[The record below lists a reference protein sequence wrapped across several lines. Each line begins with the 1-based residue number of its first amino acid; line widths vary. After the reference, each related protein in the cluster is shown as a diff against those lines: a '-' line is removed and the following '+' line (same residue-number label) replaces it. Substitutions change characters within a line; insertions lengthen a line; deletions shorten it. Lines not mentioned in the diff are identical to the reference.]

1 MKTLSAM
8 FLRELTE
15 TDHPCEPSARAE
27 TDPALEANLAAAC
40 ARGRAAFGTL
50 VLDDQTF
57 TRHLART
64 IKLAGA
70 NPSSLSTLAIEDLFL
85 ACACL
90 AGVEGAAAAFSARH
104 GATIRGTIARI
115 VRGADNGE
123 VEQQLVAGLLVG
135 SVAGPARI
143 GSYAGKAPLDRWLGV
158 AAQRAAL
165 MWLRENR
172 TEARARDGA
181 AAEPA
186 ASGDTHPE
194 MAFLKDRYR
203 GDFEQALKES
213 LARLPERATNVAPP
227 SSRERC
233 QRRKDRTDVRGEPTN
248 GFALVGGGAGDPARR
263 HQVDAREP
271 ARRLLG
277 RAGVTGGDGR
287 EPARSQSF
295 DAPPTALTAFPPWR
309 RLGRGSPNGSPSARN
324 TRRVASEFMYDE

>member
-1 MKTLSAM
+1 MERLSAT
-8 FLRELTE
+8 FRGEFAETTYPVELTGG
-15 TDHPCEPSARAE
+15 PA
-27 TDPALEANLAAAC
+27 DPTLEADLVAAC
-40 ARGRAAFGTL
+40 ARGRAAFGDL
-50 VLDDQTF
+50 GLDDRTF
-57 TRHLART
+57 AKHLARVIKMGGASPST
-64 IKLAGA
+64 IPA
-70 NPSSLSTLAIEDLFL
+70 LAIEDLFL

-90 AGVEGAAAAFSARH
+90 AGTEGAAAAFSARH

-186 ASGDTHPE
+186 PGGHTHPE

-203 GDFEQALKES
+203 GDFEGALKES
-213 LARLPERATNVAPP
+213 LTRLPERQRTLLRLHLVNGVSVEKIGQMFAVSQPTA
-227 SSRERC
+227 SRWL
-233 QRRKDRTDVRGEPTN
+233 
-248 GFALVGGGAGDPARR
+248 AA
-263 HQVDAREP
+263 ARET
-271 ARRLLG
+271 LLDDLKATLG
-277 RAGVTGGDGR
+277 H
-287 EPARSQSF
+287 
-295 DAPPTALTAFPPWR
+295 
-309 RLGRGSPNGSPSARN
+309 RLGASSQELASLAGM
-324 TRRVASEFMYDE
+324 VASRLDLSLSMLLRSR